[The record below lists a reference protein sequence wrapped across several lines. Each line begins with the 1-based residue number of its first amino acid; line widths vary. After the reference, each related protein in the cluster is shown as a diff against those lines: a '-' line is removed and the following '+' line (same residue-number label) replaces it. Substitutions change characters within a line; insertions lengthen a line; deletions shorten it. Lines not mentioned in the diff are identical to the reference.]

1 MIDIVWYTNVSDL
14 SAIHLNNSKKP
25 SCNSRGL
32 KRNDRN
38 SSLLKIVSFVV
49 VLSQTYVGLQ
59 YGVPHFLDT

>member
-1 MIDIVWYTNVSDL
+1 MLVTYLQFISIIQKNRPVFHEVD
-14 SAIHLNNSKKP
+14 
-25 SCNSRGL
+25 